1 MLMMGH
7 TLKKKIKKNTDTHC
21 EQETLTLEEL
31 PQHWE
36 IYTELE
42 PINIVYTKN
51 NMTFYELCVDILAI
65 AGGSVATIGVINSL
79 YHYLFAGNK

>member
-31 PQHWE
+31 PQHWKSTLSLSQLTS
-36 IYTELE
+36 Y
-42 PINIVYTKN
+42 
-51 NMTFYELCVDILAI
+51 ILK
-65 AGGSVATIGVINSL
+65 TI
-79 YHYLFAGNK
+79 